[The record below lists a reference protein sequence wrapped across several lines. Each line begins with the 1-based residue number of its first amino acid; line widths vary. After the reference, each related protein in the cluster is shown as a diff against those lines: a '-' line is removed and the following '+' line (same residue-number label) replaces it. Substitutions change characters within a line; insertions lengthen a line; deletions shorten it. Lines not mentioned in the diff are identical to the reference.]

1 MNWFKP
7 AWEQLTEEE
16 RYVLETFYMDAEES
30 GAALTIS
37 EELNIE
43 RSSAYNKKNRALD
56 HLTMLLY
63 GKA

>member
-7 AWEQLTEEE
+7 VWEQLREEE

-30 GAALTIS
+30 DAALTIS

>member
-1 MNWFKP
+1 
-7 AWEQLTEEE
+7 
-16 RYVLETFYMDAEES
+16 MDAEES